1 MMRSKSYF
9 KKRILKFRRIL
20 SSKNLDGFIIENPTD
35 LTYFTGLKLSRGR
48 LLISQR
54 SALLFVDGRYFT
66 EAKKESPYPVKKL
79 GKTELENVLKSWK
92 GATAFGFDTSLS
104 VAAYRALKSSFLQ
117 TKKKLKGLNQ
127 PTLHVRAVKDDK
139 ELADLKES
147 AALLWK
153 GFIYLRKKLK
163 VGVSEIELAR
173 EFEFYMKKKGA
184 EALSFPPIV
193 AFGENS
199 ALPHH
204 HSGSRKLK
212 KNEVVL
218 IDIGVV
224 LNGYASDMTR
234 VIFFGTVSK
243 KVEELFQVVKK
254 AHRAALEK
262 CRPGEPIASLDKAAR
277 SVMGSK
283 EKYFVHALGHGIGLD
298 VHEYPRISS
307 DLRKGQLEEGMV
319 ITIEPGLYLPRVGGI
334 RYEDMIVIT
343 KTGYQNLFKEIK
355 PNEPITPF

>member
-1 MMRSKSYF
+1 MMVSKSYF
-9 KKRILKFRRIL
+9 RKRILKFRKIF
-20 SSKNLDGFIIENPTD
+20 STMGLDGFIIENPTD

-48 LLISQR
+48 LLISKR
-54 SALLFVDGRYFT
+54 SVVLFVDGRYLT
-66 EAKKESPYPVKKL
+66 QAKKESPYPVKNL
-79 GKTELENVLKSWK
+79 GKTELETVLKSWK
-92 GATAFGFDTSLS
+92 GSTTFGFDMSLS
-104 VAAYRALKSSFLQ
+104 VAAYRTIKLSFSK
-117 TKKKLKGLNQ
+117 TKKKLQGFSQ
-127 PTLHVRAVKDDK
+127 PTLKVRAIKDTK
-139 ELADLKES
+139 ELASLKES

-163 VGVSEIELAR
+163 VGVTEIELAR
-173 EFEFYMKKKGA
+173 EFEFYMKKRGA

-204 HSGSRKLK
+204 HSSTRKLK

-243 KVEELFQVVKK
+243 RIEEIFRFVKR
-254 AHRAALEK
+254 AHQAALEK
-262 CRPGEPIASLDKAAR
+262 CRPGEAIATLDEVAR
-277 SVMGSK
+277 KVMGTE
-283 EKYFVHALGHGIGLD
+283 EKHFVHALGHGIGLD
-298 VHEYPRISS
+298 VHEYPRICSE
-307 DLRKGQLEEGMV
+307 LRKEKLEAGMV
-319 ITIEPGLYLPRVGGI
+319 ITIEPGLYLPGIGGI

-343 KTGYQNLFKEIK
+343 KTGYENLFKETK
-355 PNEPITPF
+355 P